1 MENSQIKILILT
13 FHSAFNYGAM
23 LQCYALYTYL
33 KKQFSNIEVID
44 FRPEEFSVKF
54 NILRPTTWIKKYIS
68 NTFLSK
74 IQFTKRYDAKQIR
87 ENPPIADVYIIGSD
101 QVWNPEITKNNQD
114 IYFGDFIEIG
124 RKKIAYAASFGQ
136 TRFSTKEIYDMKNLI
151 HDYSAI
157 SVREESGVELCKEIG
172 YHAQCVLDPVF
183 LLNATDYINK
193 KLKIKNDLGLF
204 MLNNNTDDCF
214 IFAKKVADDLGLK
227 PKIIN
232 KGRVV
237 RGFKIIPFPT
247 VNRFLTEMASSKF
260 IVTNSFH
267 GLAFS
272 IIFRKSFIFISTD
285 HKKNTRAISL
295 LNKLGLEH
303 RMYNDYLQ
311 AQKDKI
317 WKNPIDYS
325 SIDNKITQL
334 KQESAAFLNTNIC

>member
-74 IQFTKRYDAKQIR
+74 IQFSKRYNAKQIR
-87 ENPPIADVYIIGSD
+87 ENPPVADVYIIGSD
-101 QVWNPEITKNNQD
+101 QVWNPEITGNNQD
-114 IYFGDFIEIG
+114 IYFGDFIKTG
-124 RKKIAYAASFGQ
+124 KKKIAYAASFGR
-136 TRFSTKEIYDMKNLI
+136 TKFSAKEITDMKKFI

-172 YHAQCVLDPVF
+172 YNAQCVLDPVF

-204 MLNNNTDDCF
+204 MLNNNTNDCF
-214 IFAKKVADDLGLK
+214 IFAKKVAADLGLK

-232 KGRVV
+232 KSKVV
-237 RGFKIIPFPT
+237 PGFKIIPYPT
-247 VNRFLTEMASSKF
+247 VNRFLSEMASSKF
-260 IVTNSFH
+260 IITNSFH

-285 HKKNTRAISL
+285 HRKNTRAISL
-295 LNKLGLEH
+295 LNKLGLEY
-303 RMYNDYLQ
+303 RMYDDYSH

-317 WKNPIDYS
+317 WEIPIDYS
-325 SIDNKITQL
+325 LIDNRITQL
-334 KQESAAFLNTNIC
+334 KQESTTFLNSNVC